1 MNIMSPLASASWWWK
16 QAAGYEIYVPSF
28 ADGNGDGLGDLRG
41 ICERLGYLAWLGI
54 DLIWLTPFYLSPL
67 ADHGYDVADHCR
79 IDPRFGDTAA
89 FDAVI
94 CEAHR
99 LGLRVLIDFVA
110 NHTSCEHPWF
120 RAARSSRSSAHRDWY
135 IWRDPA
141 PGGGPPNN
149 WASAFGGSAW
159 AVDPATGQWY
169 LHLHLP
175 EQPDLN
181 WSTPGVA
188 AAFDRV
194 LEFWLD
200 RGVDGFRIDVAH
212 ELVKH
217 PSLPDNPPRAA
228 VPGALREP
236 GTVPDWERL
245 EHRYDLDQPGVLDI
259 HRRWRRIADRY
270 GALLLGE
277 VYLLHAGKLG
287 RYLLPG
293 DGLHA
298 AFWVQPLALGW
309 DPLALAGSL
318 RQGLAATPPG
328 SLAWVQ
334 GNHDDQSRAATRFG
348 GGEQGR
354 RRSLAF
360 WTLTAPLPGM
370 AFSYQGEELGLTD
383 SQIPPGQLQDPLAVR
398 NQAPGL
404 GRDRV
409 RTPMPWQPGP
419 GHGFTSA
426 PRPWL
431 PDPGRADADTV
442 AVQRSDPSSFLHRFR
457 DLLHLRRDLRPADDA
472 PVHWLD
478 LGSPLTGYR
487 RPGILVVLN
496 GGHEDATLQVPQLAT
511 VVYSSAGPSK
521 IIPITHDAAGHTALT
536 LTPDET
542 VIIRTDDSDATM
554 PPSAAPAA
562 ECGT

>member
-1 MNIMSPLASASWWWK
+1 MNVMSLPRPSGPWWE
-16 QAAGYEIYVPSF
+16 QATGYEIYVPSF
-28 ADGNGDGLGDLRG
+28 ADGNGDGLGDLTG
-41 ICERLGYLAWLGI
+41 IREHLDYLAWLGVE
-54 DLIWLTPFYLSPL
+54 LVWLTPFYLSPL
-67 ADHGYDVADHCR
+67 ADHGYDIADHCR
-79 IDPRFGDTAA
+79 IDPRFGDLAT
-89 FDAVI
+89 FDTLIA
-94 CEAHR
+94 EAHR
-99 LGLRVLIDFVA
+99 LGLRVVVDLVA
-110 NHTSCEHPWF
+110 NHTSAHHPWF
-120 RAARSSRSSAHRDWY
+120 RASRSSRSSVLRNWY
-135 IWRDPA
+135 IWRNPG

-159 AVDPATGQWY
+159 TFDPPTAQWY

-181 WSTPGVA
+181 WSHPGVA

-194 LEFWLD
+194 VGFWLD

-217 PSLPDNPPRAA
+217 PGLPDNPPRAA
-228 VPGALREP
+228 AGGALREP

-245 EHRYDLDQPGVLDI
+245 EHRYDLDQPGALDI
-259 HRRWRRIADRY
+259 HRRWRAIADRY

-277 VYLLHAGKLG
+277 VYLLHADKLA
-287 RYLLPG
+287 RYLAPG
-293 DGLHA
+293 DGIHA
-298 AFWVQPLALGW
+298 AFWVQPLAIGW
-309 DPLALAGSL
+309 DPPALAGSL
-318 RQGLAATPPG
+318 QQALAATPPG

-360 WTLTAPLPGM
+360 WTLIALLPGM
-370 AFSYQGEELGLTD
+370 AFCYQGEELGLTD
-383 SQIPPGQLQDPLAVR
+383 SAITASELQDPLAVR
-398 NQAPGL
+398 NQAPEL

-431 PDPGRADADTV
+431 PDPGRRDADTV
-442 AVQRSDPSSFLHRFR
+442 AAQRADPDSFLRRFR
-457 DLLHLRRDLRPADDA
+457 HLLHLRRSLRPAVDA
-472 PVHWLD
+472 PVQWLSS
-478 LGSPLTGYR
+478 GSQVIGYR

-496 GGHEDATLQVPQLAT
+496 SGAADATVE
-511 VVYSSAGPSK
+511 V
-521 IIPITHDAAGHTALT
+521 H
-536 LTPDET
+536 
-542 VIIRTDDSDATM
+542 
-554 PPSAAPAA
+554 PSAAVAFTSAGTLGATRIARGPGGHALLTLAPQEAA
-562 ECGT
+562 IVRTDE